1 MARPKQ
7 HYIPEFVWHSQLNM
21 ALKNL
26 PSVPVE
32 RFNEVV
38 NNHYKGDLEAAII
51 EFLKL
56 HGK

>member
-1 MARPKQ
+1 MARAKR
-7 HYIPEFVWHSQLNM
+7 HYIPELVWQTKLNM

-26 PSVPVE
+26 PSVAVE

-38 NNHYKGDLEAAII
+38 NKHYKGDLEAAII